1 MKKASQS
8 KDELMLELIRF
19 HVPESYLEFF
29 DLIKVENK
37 KECWEFE
44 LHEKEGLVPKEL
56 VGKDVVLD
64 GFCNPISILGHSFS
78 LKKVFL
84 ILKRRRW
91 KEAGTDKHLS
101 NHYEFEPHSAKM
113 TNEMAAFLKGI
124 H

>member
-1 MKKASQS
+1 MKKPSPT
-8 KDELMLELIRF
+8 KDELLADLIRF

-29 DLIKVENK
+29 ELHKVHNK
-37 KECWEFE
+37 KDCWEFE
-44 LHEKEGLVPKEL
+44 LHEKEGLVPHQL
-56 VGKDVVLD
+56 VGRNVVLD

-101 NHYEFEPHSAKM
+101 NSYEFEPHSAKM
-113 TNEMAAFLKGI
+113 TKEMVAFLKGI
-124 H
+124 D

>member
-1 MKKASQS
+1 
-8 KDELMLELIRF
+8 L
-19 HVPESYLEFF
+19 V
-29 DLIKVENK
+29 KVENK
-37 KECWEFE
+37 KDCWQFE
-44 LHEKEGLVPKEL
+44 LHEKKSLIPQGFIGKE
-56 VGKDVVLD
+56 VVLD

-101 NHYEFEPHSAKM
+101 NTYEFEPHSAKM
-113 TNEMAAFLKGI
+113 TNEMVAFLKGS